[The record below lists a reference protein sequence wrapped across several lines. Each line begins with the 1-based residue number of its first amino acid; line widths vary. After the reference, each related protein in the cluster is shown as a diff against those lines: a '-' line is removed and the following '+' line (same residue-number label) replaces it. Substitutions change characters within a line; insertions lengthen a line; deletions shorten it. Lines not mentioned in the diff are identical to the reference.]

1 MPHLTV
7 HSGKHPAL
15 DGALHTIETDETDT
29 NRVQLGAVILPGC
42 CRDVRPREFAGA
54 LPTNKPS
61 GAASSA
67 SNVALALAVRVQ

>member
-15 DGALHTIETDETDT
+15 DGVLHTIETDETDT

-42 CRDVRPREFAGA
+42 CRDIRPREFAGA
-54 LPTNKPS
+54 LPTNNPS
-61 GAASSA
+61 GASK
-67 SNVALALAVRVQ
+67 VALALAVRVQ